1 MTRFIMTRVAR
12 AVLTIAMVVTFAFV
26 VLRAS
31 GDPARAMLSP
41 ETSADAVEAF
51 RKAWGLDAPLWVQYV
66 KYLLAVVH
74 GDLGQSMRDGRTAA
88 TVVAERIPVTLMLT
102 APALALNLLL
112 GIPAGI
118 YAALKRDSFTDRL
131 VMMVTVAGFT
141 VPSFVLGLVLVLA
154 FAVELPGFLQGRR
167 QRAPY
172 GPAGGHA
179 WPWRR
184 GRSGSFHPQRHA
196 RGARASLYPHG
207 ECQGCAMAQSR
218 DGSCPAQC
226 RHTSVDHRG
235 FDGRQL
241 NRGDGAR
248 RKRLFLAGNRQSARR
263 LRRKSRSGCG
273 PMHLAA
279 GGSRHDRDEPRSRS
293 PLRYVR
299 SASARYALCWRS
311 VDGGNVCRTDVVCSR

>member
-1 MTRFIMTRVAR
+1 MTRFIMVRLAR

-51 RKAWGLDAPLWVQYV
+51 RKAWGLDAPLWVQYL

-154 FAVELPGFLQGRR
+154 FAVELPWFPSGG
-167 QRAPY
+167 
-172 GPAGGHA
+172 AGSVCHMVLPVVTLGLGGA
-179 WPWRR
+179 AVLARFTRSAMLEVLGQAYIRTASAKGVPWRR
-184 GRSGSFHPQRHA
+184 VVTGHALPNAAIPVLTIVGLMVGNLIAGTVLVESVFSWPGIGSLLVV
-196 RGARASLYPHG
+196 SVV
-207 ECQGCAMAQSR
+207 SR
-218 DGSCPAQC
+218 DLAVVQC
-226 RHTSVDHRG
+226 ILLLVAAAMIATNLVVDLLYG
-235 FDGRQL
+235 MFDP
-241 NRGDGAR
+241 
-248 RKRLFLAGNRQSARR
+248 R
-263 LRRKSRSGCG
+263 LRDTRS
-273 PMHLAA
+273 A
-279 GGSRHDRDEPRSRS
+279 GG
-293 PLRYVR
+293 
-299 SASARYALCWRS
+299 A
-311 VDGGNVCRTDVVCSR
+311 

>member
-154 FAVELPGFLQGRR
+154 FAVELPWF
-167 QRAPY
+167 PS
-172 GPAGGHA
+172 GGACSVRHMVLPVVTLGLGGA
-179 WPWRR
+179 AVLARFTRSAMLEVLGQAYIRTASAKGVPWRR
-184 GRSGSFHPQRHA
+184 VVTGHALPNAAIPVLTIVGLMVGNLIAGTVLVESVFSWPGIGSLLVV
-196 RGARASLYPHG
+196 SVV
-207 ECQGCAMAQSR
+207 SR
-218 DGSCPAQC
+218 DLAVVQC
-226 RHTSVDHRG
+226 ILLLVAAAMIATNLAVDLLYG
-235 FDGRQL
+235 MFDP
-241 NRGDGAR
+241 
-248 RKRLFLAGNRQSARR
+248 R
-263 LRRKSRSGCG
+263 LRDTRS
-273 PMHLAA
+273 A
-279 GGSRHDRDEPRSRS
+279 GG
-293 PLRYVR
+293 
-299 SASARYALCWRS
+299 A
-311 VDGGNVCRTDVVCSR
+311 